1 MLADILIL
9 IALITGLGAALMV
22 DLENSGLNWPP
33 R

>member
-1 MLADILIL
+1 MTVFLIAT
-9 IALITGLGAALMV
+9 ALITGLGAALMV